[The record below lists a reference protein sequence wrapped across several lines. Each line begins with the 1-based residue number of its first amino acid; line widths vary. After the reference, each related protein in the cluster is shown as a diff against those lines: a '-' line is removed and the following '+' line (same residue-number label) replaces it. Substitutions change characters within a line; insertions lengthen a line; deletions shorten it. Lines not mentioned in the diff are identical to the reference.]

1 MNKKNR
7 LSSLIF
13 VLTIFLCGCGEVSS
27 KYDGKV
33 TAIINKEVD
42 TFTQPVE
49 EKYVNEYYDKSNRLG
64 FELYINNDDKNKI
77 VSPITLCNTL
87 LDLSNIFDDDFS
99 NNIEKVIP
107 NYKEYIDAKELSK
120 TQLNELYTKRVVWM
134 DYALALKHNT
144 SDINYSTFSDFDFY
158 LVNNMNKNRNET
170 VNNYVK
176 EKLEIED
183 DIILD
188 TSGHTLELVGINI
201 LNGNIILNSNDV
213 SYKTDVFQ
221 GKDILNEKQYL
232 SANNVSLKY
241 HKENNISIIEFPLE
255 SNNRS
260 MVLDILISNNDENI
274 SDVLKT
280 KSYDYLLNLIT
291 SVTDKN
297 YVTFKSFQM
306 PIIDNIYNL
315 YNNEYLKESNL
326 GFLFNSTKLNIGDN
340 KLENISLNQL
350 NQVNK
355 FNIGVSDKVFIENKE
370 DSFESIKID
379 KSFTYIVRDKTNNTI
394 VYIADFDN

>member
-49 EKYVNEYYDKSNRLG
+49 EKYVNEYCDKSNRLG

-213 SYKTDVFQ
+213 SYKTDV
-221 GKDILNEKQYL
+221 
-232 SANNVSLKY
+232 
-241 HKENNISIIEFPLE
+241 
-255 SNNRS
+255 
-260 MVLDILISNNDENI
+260 
-274 SDVLKT
+274 
-280 KSYDYLLNLIT
+280 
-291 SVTDKN
+291 
-297 YVTFKSFQM
+297 
-306 PIIDNIYNL
+306 
-315 YNNEYLKESNL
+315 
-326 GFLFNSTKLNIGDN
+326 
-340 KLENISLNQL
+340 
-350 NQVNK
+350 
-355 FNIGVSDKVFIENKE
+355 
-370 DSFESIKID
+370 
-379 KSFTYIVRDKTNNTI
+379 
-394 VYIADFDN
+394 

>member
-1 MNKKNR
+1 
-7 LSSLIF
+7 
-13 VLTIFLCGCGEVSS
+13 
-27 KYDGKV
+27 
-33 TAIINKEVD
+33 
-42 TFTQPVE
+42 
-49 EKYVNEYYDKSNRLG
+49 
-64 FELYINNDDKNKI
+64 
-77 VSPITLCNTL
+77 
-87 LDLSNIFDDDFS
+87 
-99 NNIEKVIP
+99 
-107 NYKEYIDAKELSK
+107 
-120 TQLNELYTKRVVWM
+120 
-134 DYALALKHNT
+134 
-144 SDINYSTFSDFDFY
+144 
-158 LVNNMNKNRNET
+158 
-170 VNNYVK
+170 
-176 EKLEIED
+176 
-183 DIILD
+183 
-188 TSGHTLELVGINI
+188 
-201 LNGNIILNSNDV
+201 
-213 SYKTDVFQ
+213 
-221 GKDILNEKQYL
+221 
-232 SANNVSLKY
+232 
-241 HKENNISIIEFPLE
+241 
-255 SNNRS
+255 

-326 GFLFNSTKLNIGDN
+326 DFLFNSTKLNIGDN

>member
-1 MNKKNR
+1 MC
-7 LSSLIF
+7 SS
-13 VLTIFLCGCGEVSS
+13 
-27 KYDGKV
+27 
-33 TAIINKEVD
+33 
-42 TFTQPVE
+42 
-49 EKYVNEYYDKSNRLG
+49 
-64 FELYINNDDKNKI
+64 
-77 VSPITLCNTL
+77 
-87 LDLSNIFDDDFS
+87 DL
-99 NNIEKVIP
+99 

-274 SDVLKT
+274 T
-280 KSYDYLLNLIT
+280 N
-291 SVTDKN
+291 
-297 YVTFKSFQM
+297 
-306 PIIDNIYNL
+306 
-315 YNNEYLKESNL
+315 
-326 GFLFNSTKLNIGDN
+326 
-340 KLENISLNQL
+340 
-350 NQVNK
+350 
-355 FNIGVSDKVFIENKE
+355 VFI
-370 DSFESIKID
+370 DR
-379 KSFTYIVRDKTNNTI
+379 KSV
-394 VYIADFDN
+394 V